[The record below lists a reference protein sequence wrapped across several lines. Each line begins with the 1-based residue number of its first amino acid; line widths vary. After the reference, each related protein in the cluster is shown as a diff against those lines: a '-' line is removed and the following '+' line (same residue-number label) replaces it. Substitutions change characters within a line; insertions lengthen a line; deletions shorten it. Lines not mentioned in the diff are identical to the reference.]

1 MMTLD
6 RSSAGL
12 ASLLLLALLTG
23 AVPACSDCNLSVS
36 TQSLPDGD
44 VGVFYFAPLDSHCG
58 GDDWFIQTGSLPPGI
73 GLQENGKIQGTPTSA
88 GVFPFTV
95 GVFDFGSGEVAY
107 KGFEIAVFA
116 STS

>member
-6 RSSAGL
+6 RRPAGL
-12 ASLLLLALLTG
+12 AGLLFLALLAG

-36 TQSLPDGD
+36 TPSLPNGD
-44 VGVFYFAPLDSHCG
+44 VDVFYFAPLDSHCG

-88 GVFPFTV
+88 GIFPFTV

-107 KGFEIAVFA
+107 KGFEIEILD